1 MKLRFFSV
9 TASLLLISACTM
21 ETMTTQQITELYSDS
36 TSLSS
41 NKATANYYAA
51 DGSYKSTN
59 LKSGKVNVGTWYT
72 KEPDKICIA
81 IDEAERCFGMAKSDT
96 AVTFQRNGNTSSR
109 KLSEY
114 LSGDKTEALVK
125 AAN

>member
-1 MKLRFFSV
+1 MKLRYLIAM
-9 TASLLLISACTM
+9 ASLPLISACTM
-21 ETMTTQQITELYSDS
+21 ETMTTKQITELYSDS

-41 NKATANYYAA
+41 DKKSANYYAA

-59 LKSGKVNVGTWYT
+59 LKTGKVNLGTWYAQ
-72 KEPDKICIA
+72 EPDQICISNDNA
-81 IDEAERCFGMAKSDT
+81 DRCFDMAKSDT
-96 AVTFQRNGNTSSR
+96 TVTFRSNGNTSSR

-114 LSGDKTEALVK
+114 MSGDKTEALVK